1 MARRSAAYGAA
12 PRQAKTVKQL
22 LIKRCRQCG
31 RRAGCR
37 KIFLAFRRGEVF
49 FTSRPESI
57 SRLPFSGLP
66 GSTRPLMKV
75 LNKHE
80 VTCRLIDP

>member
-31 RRAGCR
+31 RGAGCR
-37 KIFLAFRRGEVF
+37 KIFLAFRQGEVF
-49 FTSRPESI
+49 FT
-57 SRLPFSGLP
+57 
-66 GSTRPLMKV
+66 
-75 LNKHE
+75 
-80 VTCRLIDP
+80 

>member
-31 RRAGCR
+31 RGGWMSENISGVPAGR
-37 KIFLAFRRGEVF
+37 SVFHLTSPFIGLTEDRGLDKENQFLGKC
-49 FTSRPESI
+49 
-57 SRLPFSGLP
+57 G
-66 GSTRPLMKV
+66 
-75 LNKHE
+75 
-80 VTCRLIDP
+80 